1 MRRLYARFDSRFM
14 CVSPETWNLPRFEC
28 QNAGE
33 RRESHVGT
41 RMGTLFAGS
50 LIQAF
55 PFSMILSSA
64 VLRSR
69 PIFNGQVDS
78 LNTGVKVA

>member
-1 MRRLYARFDSRFM
+1 M
-14 CVSPETWNLPRFEC
+14 
-28 QNAGE
+28 
-33 RRESHVGT
+33 T
-41 RMGTLFAGS
+41 RV
-50 LIQAF
+50 F